1 MMGHPRRATT
11 LVGLLAAA
19 ALLCAPAHGQSREFI
34 LKKEGPWTK
43 VREPQP
49 GSAEAIIAQARVL
62 VSKSE
67 HAEARRILD
76 AFIEDEANATNEYLP
91 EAYLLRGYSK
101 QARGHEVSA
110 LRDYEIIIKDHIGSE
125 VFVAALEQE
134 HKIGKAYLN
143 GLKRRLFW
151 MRIESGEQLG
161 QEILIRVCERL
172 PGSRLAEQSLMD
184 LLDYYYR
191 KPDLK
196 AAAACC
202 RVYLGWVRK
211 DEGTLTDLAGLT
223 ELARPKGR
231 HEKFAKMR
239 LIQASVL
246 QFRGPRYNAAP
257 LEDAKLLIDQFAA
270 EYPSEA
276 ERTGI
281 GDAMSA
287 RVDELL
293 AMQMLETSRWY
304 MRRSDDVSARYTL
317 RKLARKFPQTVAA
330 SDALNVLREKGWGMD
345 KGASVKQPKRPF
357 SPGASPAQPAANKA
371 PVGPPTPSGTP
382 APASADDAKAG
393 TP

>member
-1 MMGHPRRATT
+1 

-19 ALLCAPAHGQSREFI
+19 ALMCAPAHGQSREFI

-49 GSAEAIIAQARVL
+49 GSAEAIIAQARVQI
-62 VSKSE
+62 SKGETS
-67 HAEARRILD
+67 EARRALD
-76 AFIEDEANATNEYLP
+76 AFIDDEANATNEYLP
-91 EAYLLRGYSK
+91 EAYLLRGDAK
-101 QARGHEVSA
+101 LARGREENA
-110 LRDYEIIIKDHIGSE
+110 LRDYEVVIKEHIGSE
-125 VFVAALEQE
+125 VFVAALERE
-134 HKIGKAYLN
+134 HAIGKAYLN

-151 MRIESGEQLG
+151 MRIDSGEQLG
-161 QEILIRVCERL
+161 QEILIRVCQRL

-196 AAAACC
+196 AAAECC
-202 RVYLGWVRK
+202 RIYLGWVRK
-211 DEGTLTDLAGLT
+211 DEGALTDLAGLT

-231 HEKFAKMR
+231 HEMFAKMR

-257 LEDAKLLIDQFAA
+257 LEDAKLLIDQFAS
-270 EYPSEA
+270 EYPNEA

-293 AMQMLETSRWY
+293 ALQMLETSKWY
-304 MRRSDDVSARYTL
+304 MRRGDDVSARYTL

-330 SDALNVLREKGWGMD
+330 SDALNILREEGWGMG
-345 KGASVKQPKRPF
+345 KGASVKQTKRLS
-357 SPGASPAQPAANKA
+357 SPGAAPAQPTANEA
-371 PVGPPTPSGTP
+371 PASPSTPSGTP
-382 APASADDAKAG
+382 VSANDGDAKAG

>member
-1 MMGHPRRATT
+1 MGQPRRATT

-19 ALLCAPAHGQSREFI
+19 ALLCTPAYGQSREFI

-49 GSAEAIIAQARVL
+49 GSAEAIIAQARVQI
-62 VSKSE
+62 SRGETS
-67 HAEARRILD
+67 EARRSLD
-76 AFIEDEANATNEYLP
+76 KFIEDEANASSEYLP
-91 EAYLLRGYSK
+91 EAYLLRGDAK
-101 QARGHEVSA
+101 LARGREENA
-110 LRDYEIIIKDHIGSE
+110 LRDYEVVIKEHIGSE
-125 VFVAALEQE
+125 VFVSALERE
-134 HKIGKAYLN
+134 HAIGKAYLN

-151 MRIESGEQLG
+151 MRIDSGEALG
-161 QEILIRVCERL
+161 QEILIRVCQRL

-196 AAAACC
+196 AAAECC
-202 RVYLGWVRK
+202 RIYLGWVRK
-211 DEGTLTDLAGLT
+211 DEGALADLAGLT
-223 ELARPKGR
+223 ELSRPKGR
-231 HEKFAKMR
+231 YEMFAKMR

-270 EYPSEA
+270 EYPNEA

-293 AMQMLETSRWY
+293 ALQMLETSKWY
-304 MRRSDDVSARYTL
+304 MRRGDDVSARYTL
-317 RKLARKFPQTVAA
+317 RKLAKKFPQTVAS
-330 SDALNVLREKGWGMD
+330 SDALTILREKGWGMG
-345 KGASVKQPKRPF
+345 KGASVKKTNRPTA
-357 SPGASPAQPAANKA
+357 PTAASTAAPAA
-371 PVGPPTPSGTP
+371 VP
-382 APASADDAKAG
+382 ANVPNDPEGAKAG

>member
-1 MMGHPRRATT
+1 
-11 LVGLLAAA
+11 LFAAA

-49 GSAEAIIAQARVL
+49 GSAEAIIARARVL

-67 HAEARRILD
+67 HAEARRVLD
-76 AFIEDEANATNEYLP
+76 AFIEDEANAASEYLP
-91 EAYLLRGYSK
+91 EAYLLRGDSK
-101 QARGHEVSA
+101 LGRGREESA

-125 VFVAALEQE
+125 VFVDALERE
-134 HKIGKAYLN
+134 HGIGKAYLN

-151 MRIESGEQLG
+151 MRIDSGEQLG

-202 RVYLGWVRK
+202 RIYLGWVRK
-211 DEGTLTDLAGLT
+211 DDGTLTDLAGLA

-231 HEKFAKMR
+231 FEMFAKTR

-270 EYPSEA
+270 EYPNEA

-293 AMQMLETSRWY
+293 ALQMLETSRWY
-304 MRRSDDVSARYTL
+304 LRRDDEPSARYTL

-330 SDALNVLREKGWGMD
+330 SDALNILREKGWGMG
-345 KGASVKQPKRPF
+345 KGASVKHTKRLP
-357 SPGASPAQPAANKA
+357 SPGPAAAQPAANDA
-371 PVGPPTPSGTP
+371 PPRPLTPPATP
-382 APASADDAKAG
+382 APADAEKNKAG